1 LLDRLTLR
9 LGALPARRVTW
20 FLVALFSVWVLLDVL
35 VVQYTGGM
43 ARSSFDAMVRARI
56 ITAAPDPRIVIV
68 DIDEASLAR
77 MGKEFGRWPWPRDTL
92 ATVLDHVEKQQPAA
106 IVWDII
112 FSDADRLSP
121 GGDAAF
127 DAAAARSTH
136 SHFSVVRLPPA
147 NDAVSQLTRKE
158 LPGLWSSPATGALS
172 IASVAVIAPVLPAVA
187 AARLGFNN
195 GYPDSDG
202 VLRRYRQH
210 ETLADGSQIQSMAAS
225 VASSLNPAYQSKPAA
240 QGKPGNSDALI
251 AWRKAPNAYPR
262 IAFADVFA
270 VADGGKPLADVPSF
284 AGKVVLIGSTAPSL
298 HDIHPTPLS
307 PLQPGVESL
316 ATAIDNAINQRVL
329 LELPRWLQAALAIA
343 LCVGIAIFAQIKS
356 IAALAPALFV
366 LPSALIGLGYIS
378 LNGAPVFLDMH
389 LAAGLALLFLAL
401 LRYWDGYR
409 QQYWRA
415 PPSMTNDQPMALWSI
430 KSQAPWVGARLDRLL
445 DALEQHAP
453 SVRLILPDIGVA
465 GAGKMRWPEHACQVS
480 LVGSQAELLAAKAVI
495 ETNLSK
501 FLARTG
507 ELIALPAPADR
518 TRLAQASLASWA
530 EL

>member
-1 LLDRLTLR
+1 MSGLLDRLTLR
-9 LGALPARRVTW
+9 LGVLPARRVTW
-20 FLVALFSVWVLLDVL
+20 FLVALFSIWVLLDVL

-43 ARSSFDAMVRARI
+43 ARSSFDAMVRARVVV
-56 ITAAPDPRIVIV
+56 AEPDPRIVIV

-92 ATVLDHVEKQQPAA
+92 ATVLEHVEKQQPAA

-127 DAAAARSTH
+127 NSAVARSKH
-136 SHFSVVRLPPA
+136 SYFSVVRLPPA

-158 LPGLWSSPATGALS
+158 LPGLWVTSPSAAPSTLTVAL
-172 IASVAVIAPVLPAVA
+172 IAPVLPAVA
-187 AARLGFNN
+187 AARLGYNN

-202 VLRRYRQH
+202 ILRRYRLH

-225 VASSLNPAYQSKPAA
+225 VASHLNPAFQSKP
-240 QGKPGNSDALI
+240 GNPDALI

-262 IAFADVFA
+262 INFADVFA
-270 VADGGKPLADVPSF
+270 QAEGGKPLAVVPSF
-284 AGKVVLIGSTAPSL
+284 AGKVVLIGATAPSL

-307 PLQPGVESL
+307 PLQAGVESL
-316 ATAIDNAINQRVL
+316 ATVIDNAINQRVL
-329 LELPRWLQAALAIA
+329 HELPRWLQAALAIA
-343 LCVGIAIFAQIKS
+343 LCVGIAIFAQVKS
-356 IAALAPALFV
+356 IGALAPALFV
-366 LPSALIGLGYIS
+366 LPTALMGLGYIS
-378 LNGAPVFLDMH
+378 LNGAPVFLDLH

-401 LRYWDGYR
+401 LRFWDGCR

-415 PPSMTNDQPMALWSI
+415 WPSMTSDQPLTLWSV
-430 KSQAPWVGARLDRLL
+430 KSQAPWFGVRLDRLL
-445 DALEQHAP
+445 DTLEQHAP

-465 GAGKMRWPEHACQVS
+465 WPGKLRWPEHACQVS
-480 LVGSQAELLAAKAVI
+480 LVGPHTEVLAVKAAVEASLGI
-495 ETNLSK
+495 

-507 ELIALPAPADR
+507 ELIALPAAADR
-518 TRLAQASLASWA
+518 NRLAQASLASWA
-530 EL
+530 ALQT

>member
-1 LLDRLTLR
+1 VSGLLERLKLR

-35 VVQYTGGM
+35 VLQYTGGM

-56 ITAAPDPRIVIV
+56 VIAAPDPRIVIV
-68 DIDEASLAR
+68 DIDGASLAR
-77 MGKEFGRWPWPRDTL
+77 MGKEFGRWPWLRDTL

-127 DAAAARSTH
+127 NAAVARSAH

-158 LPGLWSSPATGALS
+158 LPGLWSRLAPAALS
-172 IASVAVIAPVLPAVA
+172 TSTVALIAPVLPAVA

-195 GYPDSDG
+195 GYPDRDG
-202 VLRRYRQH
+202 VLRRYRLH
-210 ETLADGSQIQSMAAS
+210 ETLADGSQIQSIAAS
-225 VASSLNPAYQSKPAA
+225 VAARLNPAQQSKPS
-240 QGKPGNSDALI
+240 NSDALI

-270 VADGGKPLADVPSF
+270 QADGGNPLAAVPSF
-284 AGKVVLIGSTAPSL
+284 AGKVVLIGATAPSL
-298 HDIHPTPLS
+298 HDIHPSPLAS
-307 PLQPGVESL
+307 LQPGVEIL

-329 LELPRWLQAALAIA
+329 HELPRWLQAALAIA

-356 IAALAPALFV
+356 IAALSPALFV
-366 LPSALIGLGYIS
+366 LPTALMGLGYIS
-378 LNGAPVFLDMH
+378 LNGAPVFIDLH

-401 LRYWDGYR
+401 LRYWDACR
-409 QQYWRA
+409 QQYWRT
-415 PPSMTNDQPMALWSI
+415 PPSVTNNQPMVLWSI

-445 DALEQHAP
+445 NALEQHAP

-465 GAGKMRWPEHACQVS
+465 WPGKMRWPEHACQVL
-480 LVGSQAELLAAKAVI
+480 LVGSHTDLLAAKAVI
-495 ETNLSK
+495 ETKLSE
-501 FLARTG
+501 FLTRTG
-507 ELIALPAPADR
+507 ELIALPAEADR
-518 TRLAQASLASWA
+518 ARLAQTSLASWA
-530 EL
+530 KL

>member
-1 LLDRLTLR
+1 MSGVLDRLTLR

-20 FLVALFSVWVLLDVL
+20 FLVVLFSVWVLLDVL
-35 VVQYTGGM
+35 VVQVTGGM
-43 ARSSFDAMVRARI
+43 ARSSFDAMVRARVLV
-56 ITAAPDPRIVIV
+56 APPDPRIVIV

-92 ATVLDHVEKQQPAA
+92 ATVLDHVEKQQPSA

-127 DAAAARSTH
+127 NAAVARSTH

-147 NDAVSQLTRKE
+147 NDAVSQITRKE
-158 LPGLWSSPATGALS
+158 LPGFWTGSKSAVPSTLTVAL
-172 IASVAVIAPVLPAVA
+172 IAPVLPAVA

-202 VLRRYRQH
+202 VLRRYRLH

-225 VASSLNPAYQSKPAA
+225 VASRLNPAYQSKA
-240 QGKPGNSDALI
+240 GNADALI

-262 IAFADVFA
+262 INFADVFA
-270 VADGGKPLADVPSF
+270 QAEGGQPLVAVPSF
-284 AGKVVLIGSTAPSL
+284 AGKVVLIGATAPSL
-298 HDIHPTPLS
+298 HDIHPSPLS
-307 PLQPGVESL
+307 PLQAGVESL

-329 LELPRWLQAALAIA
+329 HELPRWLQAALAIA
-343 LCVGIAIFAQIKS
+343 LCMGIAIFAQFKS

-366 LPSALIGLGYIS
+366 LPVALMGLGYIS
-378 LNGAPVFLDMH
+378 LNGLPVFLDLH

-401 LRYWDGYR
+401 LRYWDGCR

-415 PPSMTNDQPMALWSI
+415 SPSARAGQPLALWSL
-430 KSQAPWVGARLDRLL
+430 KGKAPWVGASLDRLL
-445 DALEQHAP
+445 DVLERHAP
-453 SVRLILPDIGVA
+453 SVRLIFPDIGVA
-465 GAGKMRWPEHACQVS
+465 WPGKMCWPEHACQIS
-480 LVGSQAELLAAKAVI
+480 LVGPHLDLLVAQAAI
-495 ETNLSK
+495 EAGLSE
-501 FLARTG
+501 FLTRTG
-507 ELIALPAPADR
+507 ALSVLPDGADR
-518 TRLAQASLASWA
+518 LRLAQVSLASWA
-530 EL
+530 DLQT